1 MLSINLRRLI
11 AVSVILASGVIGCE
25 AAWWQNATPATIL
38 DAKAIAGVWKTTD
51 ADGQPAEP
59 KYSQISG
66 KDVLIADGSALTLN
80 GPAFGAGVEITI
92 RFAMNP
98 SPAAELSG
106 DFTSTSP
113 YVNDSSKFSVESTS
127 GSDTLA
133 VDALGNKVNLQLR
146 GTYQRSLNYPD
157 RLRKILDHEMT
168 EQTKLTDRWL
178 SIRFVL
184 RSDAPCEMYVN
195 DILVQSSPPHDSNVG
210 RQPAYGGNLH
220 FTISPGVQVLS
231 ITTRPVLGGSLF
243 EPIHID
249 SRLNARQIDGSEIS
263 SGSVPVAGAV
273 ANISNIPFAFPN
285 IDRVGNDH
293 IDLRA
298 SWLQT
303 GYMEGDF
310 PPNSGLLGG
319 RWIGPTIENPS
330 RIQFQLPKGRYNALH
345 LICAADDEKDTA
357 PIVTAQFFWPDS
369 GRPESFSTR
378 VPFFSARSADAVKLP
393 VTLRNGKAG
402 SLYLVTIPIDP
413 GALAAFGWNNYCDL
427 EITKDVDYYRCYP
440 DPCEFSVHAAGLP
453 SSVQVYAMT
462 LERPAVTV
470 EMSPDTPGNVWEAPD
485 APSYIVRVRNQ
496 TGSTRQ
502 VSLNLTTRDY
512 YGKEKT
518 SQSVAINASTGAE
531 IVHRFVLKLKR
542 YGYHDVVLTQVDNG
556 KVWKEKLSLAYLH
569 PDTRERGDWK
579 PGRGPIFGYWPM
591 VNVHGFPPA
600 DQQTRT
606 AWMAGAETV
615 DGAFLGPDATAEKL
629 KIKSF
634 FLAADDIWITKDLL
648 NHMSTTEEA
657 EAFLKKSLE
666 GKIAVPSAIS
676 DPRFFCFF
684 AEPSLGPIT
693 TGIPPDYYGED
704 YKLSAGEQAN
714 LDMYSK
720 AFVIAARYIKRNW
733 PNAKC
738 LLPYGDPI
746 FPVYFL
752 RTKPEVRE
760 LVDGMGVDI
769 PAFERLA
776 EQQIHQLSIHRCYV
790 MREEFRKAGIKDPIF
805 AMVEGPAVA
814 THPCSL
820 SLKESADNSVR
831 LNLLLYAHGIN
842 RVMSCFGSECN
853 SWYGEQHYGTG
864 GFFNRN
870 PIDSARPG
878 YPAMATMI
886 RHINRKNL
894 EKWLP
899 TGSLSTYALQFKHY
913 RTGQLTDVFWTVR
926 GKRPVTLMVKGN
938 AAIKLYDQMDNCT
951 VLRPRN
957 GRVTFTIDQSP
968 CYVEGFAGT
977 PKVTLGAPDHS
988 DAKPAPAVA
997 KVKPEPKTW
1006 STSTFPL
1013 MNPVS
1018 RPPVPMVSRKL
1029 GNIGDGKWKLSTK
1042 EDQTYAN
1049 NSYLQVARFPG
1060 NMSVSVAKAPVA
1072 QGDHALEVHLGKQ
1085 AKDRNIMPF
1094 YTSLVPS
1101 NAISIPGKASHI
1113 GLWARGAS
1121 DWGRVVYCLRDA
1133 KGERWL
1139 SVGTKNDFNCDDT
1152 YSASFFCFDGWRYLR
1167 FEMPSNTPYDQYR
1180 ELGSTWWGHH
1190 GGDGLVDLPLKLEK
1204 IIVERRTH
1212 AMYVNDP
1219 QPTRKDDVL
1228 LGDLYAEY
1236 EKPEDC
1242 TKEAI
1247 RLNDIR
1253 MPVPQGMPDLGNPI
1267 AELQKSGVG
1276 APTTVTKITLP
1287 SQDADGTKCFV
1298 HFDAVPSAQ
1307 SYDVWVSPY
1316 EDGRGAFK
1324 LGSGWGA
1331 PGQMIS
1337 GLRQDTDFYIF
1348 VVYRD
1353 ANGAVSKPSKPF
1365 KIHLEDVFG
1374 MK

>member
-1 MLSINLRRLI
+1 MKTCRIPIFCAVLLAL
-11 AVSVILASGVIGCE
+11 AVSSE
-25 AAWWQNATPATIL
+25 AGSWWQERTAPTTL
-38 DAKAIAGVWKTTD
+38 DAQRLATEWKITD
-51 ADGQPAEP
+51 ASDRPVTPVLDKVSGQQVLVSGNNGLVLTGP
-59 KYSQISG
+59 KF
-66 KDVLIADGSALTLN
+66 
-80 GPAFGAGVEITI
+80 GPDREITI
-92 RFAMNP
+92 RFGMDP
-98 SPAAELSG
+98 SSG
-106 DFTSTSP
+106 GKVQLTASFGGMLPLTI
-113 YVNDSSKFSVESTS
+113 SSS
-127 GSDTLA
+127 GGSETL
-133 VDALGNKVNLQLR
+133 VCDVVGKKTTLQLQ

-157 RLRKILDHEMT
+157 RLRRVLDHEMT
-168 EQTKLTDRWL
+168 SGTKLKDRWL
-178 SIRFVL
+178 SVRCKLGLDQCQV
-184 RSDAPCEMYVN
+184 YVN
-195 DILVQSSPPHDSNVG
+195 DILVSVISTSGDLFMPLPLRLTLSPNMQLLSVTSSPCLDG
-210 RQPAYGGNLH
+210 A
-220 FTISPGVQVLS
+220 
-231 ITTRPVLGGSLF
+231 LF
-243 EPIHID
+243 EPVHID
-249 SRLNARQIDGSEIS
+249 SRLNASSLNGSEIL
-263 SGSVPVAGAV
+263 PNALPPAGMSAEV
-273 ANISNIPFAFPN
+273 MGIPYVFPN
-285 IDRVGNDH
+285 KDRQGHDH
-293 IDLRA
+293 IDLRS

-303 GYMEGDF
+303 CYMEGDF

-330 RIQFQLPKGRYNALH
+330 RIQFQLPKGRYRALH
-345 LICAADDEKDTA
+345 LICAAEDEKDTV
-357 PIVTAQFFWPDS
+357 PIISAQFFWSDS
-369 GRPESFSTR
+369 GRPESFSSR
-378 VPFFSARSADAVKLP
+378 VPFFTAKSSDATKLP
-393 VTLRNGKAG
+393 VTLGDGKAG
-402 SLYLVTIPIDP
+402 NLYLVTIPIDP
-413 GALAAFGWNNYCDL
+413 GALAAFGWNEYCDL
-427 EITKDVDYYRCYP
+427 EITKDVKYYRCYP
-440 DPCEFSVHAAGLP
+440 DPCEFSVHGAGLP

-462 LERPAVTV
+462 LERPSVTV
-470 EMSPDTPGNVWEAPD
+470 ELHPTVPADVWAAPNR
-485 APSYIVRVRNQ
+485 PSYSVRLKNQ
-496 TGSTRQ
+496 AGAARQ
-502 VSLNLTTRDY
+502 VNLTLTTRDY

-518 SQSVAINASTGAE
+518 IQKASVKVPASSE
-531 IVHRFVLKLKR
+531 VVRQFVLNVKR
-542 YGYHDVVLTQVDNG
+542 YGYHDVVLTADDGG
-556 KVWKEKLSLAYLH
+556 KVWTEKSGLAYLH

-579 PGRGPIFGYWPM
+579 PGRGPIFGYWPT
-591 VNVHGFPPA
+591 VGVHGFPPA
-600 DQQTRT
+600 EEQSRN
-606 AWMAGAETV
+606 AYMAGAETL
-615 DGAFLGPDATAEKL
+615 DGAVLKPEPMLKKL

-634 FLAADDIWITKDLL
+634 MLCANDIWITKDLL
-648 NHMSTTEEA
+648 NHMGTTEEA
-657 EAFLKKSLE
+657 EAFLKKSFE
-666 GKIAVPSAIS
+666 GQIALPSAVS
-676 DPRFFCFF
+676 DPQYFCFF
-684 AEPSLGPIT
+684 AEPSLGPVT
-693 TGIPPDYYGED
+693 TGIPPDYYGEN
-704 YKLSAGEQAN
+704 YKLSRGEQAN

-720 AFVIAARYIKRNW
+720 AFVIAARYVKRNW

-790 MREEFRKAGIKDPIF
+790 MREEFRKAGIKNPIF

-842 RVMSCFGSECN
+842 QLLASFGSECN

-870 PIDSARPG
+870 PLDYPRPG

-913 RTGQLTDVFWTVR
+913 RTGILTDVFWTVR
-926 GKRPVTLMVKGN
+926 GKRPVTLTVKGN
-938 AAIKLYDQMDNCT
+938 AAIRLYDQMDNCT

-968 CYVEGFAGT
+968 CYVEGCAGT

-988 DAKPAPAVA
+988 DATPAPAVA
-997 KVKPEPKTW
+997 KVKPMPKTW

-1013 MNPVS
+1013 MYPVS
-1018 RPPVPMVSRKL
+1018 RPPIPVMSRKL

-1060 NMSVSVAKAPVA
+1060 NMSVAVAKAPVA

-1085 AKDRNIMPF
+1085 AKDRNVMPF

-1101 NAISIPGKASHI
+1101 NAINILGKASHI

-1133 KGERWL
+1133 KGERWI

-1152 YSASFFCFDGWRYLR
+1152 RSDSFFCFDGWRYLR
-1167 FEMPSNTPYDQYR
+1167 FEMPSDSPYDQFR
-1180 ELGSTWWGHH
+1180 ELGSTWWGHY
-1190 GGDGLVDLPLKLEK
+1190 GGDGMVDLPLKLEK

-1219 QPTRKDDVL
+1219 EPTRQDDVL

-1253 MPVPQGMPDLGNPI
+1253 MPVPKGMPDLGNPI
-1267 AELQKSGVG
+1267 AGLEKTGVG

-1287 SQDADGTKCFV
+1287 SQDSDGTKCFV
-1298 HFDAVPSAQ
+1298 HFDTVPGAQ

-1324 LGSGWGA
+1324 LGSGWGT
-1331 PGQMIS
+1331 PGQLIS

-1353 ANGAVSKPSKPF
+1353 ANGAASKPSKPF